1 MKDKNCKF
9 VSSELP
15 LLIQNYKINTRD
27 EQQDDKKYDLKIF
40 SLRKQ
45 SDILH
50 IYKDKRV
57 AI

>member
-9 VSSELP
+9 VSSEFP
-15 LLIQNYKINTRD
+15 LLIQNCKINTRD

-45 SDILH
+45 SDMLH
-50 IYKDKRV
+50 IYKDKSV
-57 AI
+57 TI